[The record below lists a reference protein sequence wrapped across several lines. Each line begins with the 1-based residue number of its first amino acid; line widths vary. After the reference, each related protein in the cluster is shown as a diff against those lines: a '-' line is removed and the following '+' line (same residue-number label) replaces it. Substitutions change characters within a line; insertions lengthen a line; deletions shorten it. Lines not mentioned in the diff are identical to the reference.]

1 MQAVKEQNGNVLLDV
16 FRKVKESRWTARL
29 TPALILLLL
38 VVLFAVWTGGRFVTT
53 VNLKIILDQALI
65 IATVATGAAFI
76 FATGNVNIAM
86 GACTALTATITAKA
100 YLATES
106 LSLMC
111 LVAVA
116 FGALL
121 LLLCALLSTIFKVR
135 VMFVTIVMM
144 VLLEN
149 IKSEILDGETLSL
162 PFELT
167 SSLQKA
173 GFSYIVFVAFF
184 VFCVVIFH
192 FTSVGRSIR
201 FTGSNQ
207 ICGEQTGIFR
217 NKYLVIAFVIAGIG
231 VGLGSLLTIARSG
244 SITASTAS
252 SMNMDCMLAIV
263 LGGMPVFGGSK
274 SRAYAAVIGALT
286 VTVLNNGLLMVGV
299 SSTILQGVRGVL
311 FLLLVLM
318 SNGRPDVL
326 PARD

>member
-1 MQAVKEQNGNVLLDV
+1 MQAAKKQAGGTLLAT
-16 FRKVKESRWTARL
+16 FRKVKESRWTMRL
-29 TPALILLLL
+29 APVAILVALM
-38 VVLFAVWTGGRFVTT
+38 VLFAVWTGGRFVTA
-53 VNLKIILDQALI
+53 VNVKIILDQALI

-100 YLATES
+100 YLSTNS
-106 LSLMC
+106 LPVMI
-111 LVAVA
+111 LVAVV

-121 LLLCALLSTIFKVR
+121 LLLCAFLSTIFKVR

-162 PFELT
+162 PFEMT
-167 SSLQKA
+167 SGLQDA
-173 GFSYIVFVAFF
+173 GFSYIIFVLFF
-184 VFCVVIFH
+184 LFCAVIFH
-192 FTSVGRSIR
+192 FTSVGRAIR
-201 FTGSNQ
+201 FTGS
-207 ICGEQTGIFR
+207 EQTGIFR
-217 NKYLVIAFVIAGIG
+217 NKYLVIAFVIAGVG
-231 VGLGSLLTIARSG
+231 VWLSSLLTIARSG

-274 SRAYAAVIGALT
+274 SRAYAAVVGALT

>member
-1 MQAVKEQNGNVLLDV
+1 MQAAKKQAGGTLLAT
-16 FRKVKESRWTARL
+16 FRKVKESRWTMRL
-29 TPALILLLL
+29 APVAILVALM
-38 VVLFAVWTGGRFVTT
+38 VLFAVWTGGRFVTA
-53 VNLKIILDQALI
+53 VNVKIILDQALI

-100 YLATES
+100 YLSTNS
-106 LSLMC
+106 LPVMI
-111 LVAVA
+111 LVAVV

-121 LLLCALLSTIFKVR
+121 LLLCAFLSTIFKVR

-162 PFELT
+162 PFEMT
-167 SSLQKA
+167 SWLQDA
-173 GFSYIVFVAFF
+173 GFSYIIFVLFF
-184 VFCVVIFH
+184 LFCAVIFH
-192 FTSVGRSIR
+192 FTSVGRAIR
-201 FTGSNQ
+201 FTGSNM

-217 NKYLVIAFVIAGIG
+217 NKYLVIAFVIAGVG

-274 SRAYAAVIGALT
+274 SRAYAAVVGALT